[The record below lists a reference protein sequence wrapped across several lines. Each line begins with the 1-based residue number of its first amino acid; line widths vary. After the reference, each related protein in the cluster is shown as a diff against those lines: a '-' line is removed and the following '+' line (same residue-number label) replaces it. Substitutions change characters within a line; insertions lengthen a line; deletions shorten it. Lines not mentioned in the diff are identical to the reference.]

1 LGCRGWQINVN
12 VSSTNDPATLDD
24 PELREALKRCSP
36 ATYFAA
42 CKFRQTGDTTHL
54 PAIIAGVVE
63 RYVERDLRV
72 KLREG
77 DTLRLRED
85 LGLDS
90 LTMMEIVMLAEE
102 VLRISISNEE
112 LTHLKTLADVGQ
124 FFASKLREITQ
135 RPAALSR
142 PSHERVTN
150 SRPPLA
156 ADSATAAPAGGLA
169 G

>member
-1 LGCRGWQINVN
+1 

-42 CKFRQTGDTTHL
+42 CKFRQTGDHAHL
-54 PAIIAGVVE
+54 VAIIAGVVE
-63 RYVERDLRV
+63 RYVERDLRAKV
-72 KLREG
+72 QTG
-77 DTLRLRED
+77 DASLRLRED

-112 LTHLKTLADVGQ
+112 LTHLRTLADVHG
-124 FFASKLREITQ
+124 FFEAKLRE
-135 RPAALSR
+135 PAAAAVTATTTAEV
-142 PSHERVTN
+142 ERI
-150 SRPPLA
+150 
-156 ADSATAAPAGGLA
+156 APNALIELRSQQA
-169 G
+169 R